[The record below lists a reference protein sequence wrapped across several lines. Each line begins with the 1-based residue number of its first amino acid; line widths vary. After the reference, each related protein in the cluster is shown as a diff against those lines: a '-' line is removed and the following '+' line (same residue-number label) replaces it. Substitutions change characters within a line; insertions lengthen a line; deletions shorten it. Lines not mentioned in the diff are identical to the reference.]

1 MKTFS
6 FPSGRAW
13 LTVKSSRPDPASR
26 FEITVSDGAFIG
38 AEGLIEAGKFL
49 IAAGKE
55 AIKEGSAP
63 DLAETIAP
71 DANGNA
77 NASLSEVVVTENNGL
92 D

>member
-13 LTVKSSRPDPASR
+13 LAVKSSRPDPASR
-26 FEITVSDGAFIG
+26 FEVTLSDGAYIS

-49 IAAGKE
+49 IAAGKD
-55 AIKEGSAP
+55 AIKEGGAP
-63 DLAETIAP
+63 DIAETIAP

-77 NASLSEVVVTENNGL
+77 NASFSDVVVTENNGL